1 MTWTS
6 TNKQVVIKDKQ
17 TTFITVSATQKEEI
31 KDTKDA
37 IKNHKNRL
45 QMLWPKRRV
54 AKRQISS
61 QNSTQKSH
69 ILA

>member
-45 QMLWPKRRV
+45 
-54 AKRQISS
+54 
-61 QNSTQKSH
+61 
-69 ILA
+69 